1 MPRGPRGE
9 SREGRVSSRAEQFR
23 QRAAHRDHMASQVK
37 DLDAK
42 RSFVE
47 VAAQWRELA
56 RVTEA
61 LDREQNEPPQPN

>member
-1 MPRGPRGE
+1 
-9 SREGRVSSRAEQFR
+9 
-23 QRAAHRDHMASQVK
+23 MASQVK

-47 VAAQWRELA
+47 VDAQWRKLA
-56 RVTEA
+56 RLTEA

>member
-1 MPRGPRGE
+1 
-9 SREGRVSSRAEQFR
+9 
-23 QRAAHRDHMASQVK
+23 MASQVK

-47 VAAQWRELA
+47 VAAQWRKLA
-56 RVTEA
+56 RLTEA

>member
-9 SREGRVSSRAEQFR
+9 SREGRASSRAEQFR
-23 QRAAHRDHMASQVK
+23 QRAAHCDHMASQVK

-61 LDREQNEPPQPN
+61 LVREQNEPPQPN